1 MRGFIGGLVMGLVIG
16 VVLAVTAPGS
26 KTSDPSLNTGQSSSR
41 LTNSNNTEKPV
52 KWKLASAFPSEMPLS
67 GSLGLT
73 LIDRLKKIS
82 SGKIDVEF
90 HEPGALV
97 PTLDLFEAVASGTV
111 DAGLASSQF
120 WGDKSAAF
128 ELFGA
133 VPFGPDIASH
143 LAWFR
148 HHGGQT
154 LYEEIYH
161 RNNIHSLICGVTG
174 AAGAGWFDHPIKE
187 LIWTVPTSTT
197 EASTII
203 TQKMKVEINGHDRFA
218 YQDKEYFQIKQPLIH
233 HTSVPGYNIKEKDEL
248 EIIQP
253 IIIAYRDAGT
263 GTGTDVTTLHNTVS
277 STSGTK
283 TILNY
288 LIGTNFIP
296 AVTSSNFPK
305 VGDLVRIES
314 KDTDE
319 ATAVR
324 QRNITAQVLSVTSQ
338 TNGWN
343 IGLSVE
349 DDQDAIGTGFIVGTG
364 NDDLV
369 NISIIARLQNPKS
382 RCSQLDR
389 DVFVYSFALN
399 PEDHQPSG
407 TCNFSRIESAK
418 FLLDGAGTISNIY
431 AMNYNVLRIMSGMGG
446 LAYAI

>member
-187 LIWTVPTSTT
+187 LKDLKGLKIAATGLAARVYRFIGATTVSLAPADILT
-197 EASTII
+197 A
-203 TQKMKVEINGHDRFA
+203 
-218 YQDKEYFQIKQPLIH
+218 L
-233 HTSVPGYNIKEKDEL
+233 KEKKVDGVAYSTPAADEFL
-248 EIIQP
+248 KL
-253 IIIAYRDAGT
+253 
-263 GTGTDVTTLHNTVS
+263 TDYA
-277 STSGTK
+277 K
-283 TILNY
+283 Y
-288 LIGTNFIP
+288 YY
-296 AVTSSNFPK
+296 FP
-305 VGDLVRIES
+305 
-314 KDTDE
+314 
-319 ATAVR
+319 
-324 QRNITAQVLSVTSQ
+324 
-338 TNGWN
+338 GWF
-343 IGLSVE
+343 
-349 DDQDAIGTGFIVGTG
+349 QQAGFIDFMINLTKWQELSSSQQKIIETACMANMEYSLAAGEAG
-364 NDDLV
+364 QFDALK
-369 NISIIARLQNPKS
+369 NIVIRGVDVKKFPPKITLALKRAWLEVAKTRASANKDFRRVINSLKNFREDYSIWQELGKI
-382 RCSQLDR
+382 
-389 DVFVYSFALN
+389 
-399 PEDHQPSG
+399 
-407 TCNFSRIESAK
+407 
-418 FLLDGAGTISNIY
+418 
-431 AMNYNVLRIMSGMGG
+431 
-446 LAYAI
+446 